1 MVLHMDIYIY
11 MVHGHPFHIG
21 NPYAMGIKRIV
32 VNGWPAPNLGT
43 QWNTIEWPQRISDG
57 PWLVHRCSSLLSPKR
72 LAVTGWW
79 LTYPSEKYE
88 FSSSVRMMKFHEIP
102 WNSQSMGREYP
113 GPKKI
118 WKSVGIIIPN
128 IWKVIEFHGFKPP
141 TVVMGDKLLTTNQT
155 LSTRQFTG
163 IPSGII
169 QMAMFFSPK
178 NEGLKIGVNGNNNK
192 LNSGFSSTP
201 CLSTKG

>member
-1 MVLHMDIYIY
+1 

-79 LTYPSEKYE
+79 LTYPYEKYE
-88 FSSSVRMMKFHEIP
+88 VSSSVRMMKFQEIP

-128 IWKVIEFHGFKPP
+128 IWGKHVQKKHTYIYIHLFLDP
-141 TVVMGDKLLTTNQT
+141 TNGLMI
-155 LSTRQFTG
+155 
-163 IPSGII
+163 IP
-169 QMAMFFSPK
+169 K
-178 NEGLKIGVNGNNNK
+178 ERCK
-192 LNSGFSSTP
+192 
-201 CLSTKG
+201 